1 MYRISTK
8 LHDYVYADGSDI
20 RVYNVCPQYSAVQ
33 QRHETDSRKYI
44 IYYLYTCAFLLRVHI
59 HGKKSNDIKIATEYM
74 LCKPYIGL
82 TPVHI

>member
-1 MYRISTK
+1 MHAGVFFYVPLMYRISTK

-59 HGKKSNDIKIATEYM
+59 HGKKAT
-74 LCKPYIGL
+74 
-82 TPVHI
+82 T